1 MSNQDNI
8 NSFLDSMDFDSTP
21 AAGAPNPQSVPFT
34 PAAVWPGE
42 EPTQQTAA
50 AAPVQAEPV
59 PAAPPT
65 AQPAAPQEVMPTP
78 APAVQTPQTPQSAP
92 AIQRQV
98 IPQQQP
104 VVQQQVVPTVQP
116 VVQQQPVAQPQPAI
130 QPAAP
135 EPAPVQETM
144 LDKFDMV
151 MQNLEAQGEKRMLE
165 ALAAKP
171 AIFSYAKVKE
181 NIDDRDSTFEDL
193 RQKYEADFPELSDPK
208 TISWTVN
215 YGKTTKSVNNPG
227 SDKVY
232 DIKAEIENSKA
243 FKEALKKAKTDAEK
257 NPECIVKLFKKAQ
270 SKGEALSG
278 IKELCLTKAEAAQ
291 TNKPIVL
298 LPSKDGRV
306 YEQRRNEI
314 GCFTAPAE
322 NVREFEDIRAEFK
335 MALPKIPAHI
345 FSKVM
350 GFFKSISDE
359 LHYEVLVHILYDTEE
374 KEYIIKVPKQR
385 ISEASVNSE
394 TDEPYLKGEDVT
406 RDIDRADELLRRCA
420 DRGNKYAEYTL
431 GKALLD
437 GELLP
442 QDIPEAVRLLTT
454 SAEQGFPNA
463 EYILGKLYYKGEIVP
478 ADLPKAIDL
487 LERATEKGNPYVAY
501 LAGKLRL
508 TEDEVKDIEKA
519 IRNFEIAAAN
529 GNDFAEY
536 QLGKIYLYG
545 RDTEQDMQK
554 ALEWLESS
562 AEHGNQYALQMLHS
576 IRNNRNISA
585 ATGIIRLLHHVS
597 RIIGERMEADRKD
610 GSSAVD
616 RKLKRRID
624 EKKQA
629 QGIKD

>member
-21 AAGAPNPQSVPFT
+21 AAEAPSPQSVPFT

-42 EPTQQTAA
+42 EPAQQTAA

-65 AQPAAPQEVMPTP
+65 AQPTAPQEVMPTP
-78 APAVQTPQTPQSAP
+78 APAVQTPQIPQAATAAEQQVVP
-92 AIQRQV
+92 QTQPIVQEQV
-98 IPQQQP
+98 IPQQQS
-104 VVQQQVVPTVQP
+104 VVQQQVVPP
-116 VVQQQPVAQPQPAI
+116 VQPAI
-130 QPAAP
+130 QQQPMPQAQQAAP
-135 EPAPVQETM
+135 DPAPVQQTM
-144 LDKFDMV
+144 LDPFDAA
-151 MQNLEAQGEKRMLE
+151 MQNLEVQGEKRMLE

-181 NIDDRDSTFEDL
+181 NIEDRDSTFEDL

-215 YGKTTKSVNNPG
+215 YGKTTKSVSNPG

-232 DIKAEIENSKA
+232 DIKSEIENSKA
-243 FKEALKKAKTDAEK
+243 FKEALKKAKTDSEK

-270 SKGEALSG
+270 TKGEALSG

-394 TDEPYLKGEDVT
+394 TDEPYPDRYIHVMDFHSHNTMPAVFSGTDNADEKETRLYAVAGKFDRTFPEITVRAGCAGKFIPLNPEDVFEG
-406 RDIDRADELLRRCA
+406 DFF
-420 DRGNKYAEYTL
+420 GSY
-431 GKALLD
+431 
-437 GELLP
+437 P
-442 QDIPEAVRLLTT
+442 QEWKENIRHWGTQMKKPWHM
-454 SAEQGFPNA
+454 G
-463 EYILGKLYYKGEIVP
+463 
-478 ADLPKAIDL
+478 
-487 LERATEKGNPYVAY
+487 
-501 LAGKLRL
+501 LRL
-508 TEDEVKDIEKA
+508 KRAFGE
-519 IRNFEIAAAN
+519 
-529 GNDFAEY
+529 
-536 QLGKIYLYG
+536 G
-545 RDTEQDMQK
+545 R
-554 ALEWLESS
+554 
-562 AEHGNQYALQMLHS
+562 
-576 IRNNRNISA
+576 I
-585 ATGIIRLLHHVS
+585 
-597 RIIGERMEADRKD
+597 
-610 GSSAVD
+610 
-616 RKLKRRID
+616 
-624 EKKQA
+624 
-629 QGIKD
+629 

>member
-21 AAGAPNPQSVPFT
+21 AEQAPSPQSVPFT

-42 EPTQQTAA
+42 EPAQKTAA

-65 AQPAAPQEVMPTP
+65 AQPAAPQEVIPTP
-78 APAVQTPQTPQSAP
+78 VPAVQNPQTPQAAP
-92 AIQRQV
+92 PTEQQV
-98 IPQQQP
+98 IPQA
-104 VVQQQVVPTVQP
+104 QQVVPQVQP
-116 VVQQQPVAQPQPAI
+116 AAQQQPVAQPQPVM
-130 QPAAP
+130 QQAAP
-135 EPAPVQETM
+135 DPAPVQETM

-151 MQNLEAQGEKRMLE
+151 MQNLEVQGEKRMLE

-171 AIFSYAKVKE
+171 AIFAYAKVKE
-181 NIDDRDSTFEDL
+181 NIEDRDSTFEDL
-193 RQKYEADFPELSDPK
+193 RQRYEADFPELSDPK

-215 YGKTTKSVNNPG
+215 YGKTTKSVSNPG

-232 DIKAEIENSKA
+232 DIKTEIENSKA
-243 FKEALKKAKTDAEK
+243 FKEALKKAKTDADK

-270 SKGEALSG
+270 TKGEALSG

-359 LHYEVLVHILYDTEE
+359 LHYEVLVHILYDTQE

-385 ISEASVNSE
+385 ISHAAVNSE
-394 TDEPYLKGEDVT
+394 ADEPYPERYIHVMDFHSHNTMPAVFSETDNNDEKETRLYAVAGRFDRTFPEITVRAGCAGKFIYLPPEDVFEGNFFGNFPKEWKENIRIAEET
-406 RDIDRADELLRRCA
+406 PRHIIPHIRRFF
-420 DRGNKYAEYTL
+420 
-431 GKALLD
+431 
-437 GELLP
+437 GE
-442 QDIPEAVRLLTT
+442 
-454 SAEQGFPNA
+454 
-463 EYILGKLYYKGEIVP
+463 
-478 ADLPKAIDL
+478 
-487 LERATEKGNPYVAY
+487 ER
-501 LAGKLRL
+501 
-508 TEDEVKDIEKA
+508 I
-519 IRNFEIAAAN
+519 
-529 GNDFAEY
+529 
-536 QLGKIYLYG
+536 
-545 RDTEQDMQK
+545 
-554 ALEWLESS
+554 
-562 AEHGNQYALQMLHS
+562 
-576 IRNNRNISA
+576 
-585 ATGIIRLLHHVS
+585 
-597 RIIGERMEADRKD
+597 
-610 GSSAVD
+610 
-616 RKLKRRID
+616 
-624 EKKQA
+624 
-629 QGIKD
+629 

>member
-21 AAGAPNPQSVPFT
+21 AAEAPSPQSVPFT

-42 EPTQQTAA
+42 EPAQQTAA

-65 AQPAAPQEVMPTP
+65 AQPTAPQEVIPTP
-78 APAVQTPQTPQSAP
+78 APAVQTTQTPQAAP
-92 AIQRQV
+92 AVQQQTV
-98 IPQQQP
+98 PQQQP
-104 VVQQQVVPTVQP
+104 AIQQQVITQAQPIVQQQVVPQQQS
-116 VVQQQPVAQPQPAI
+116 VVQQPVM

-135 EPAPVQETM
+135 NPAPVQQPM
-144 LDKFDMV
+144 LDQFDTV
-151 MQNLEAQGEKRMLE
+151 MQNLEVQGEKRMLD

-181 NIDDRDSTFEDL
+181 NIEDRDSTFEDL
-193 RQKYEADFPELSDPK
+193 RQRYEADFPELSDSK

-215 YGKTTKSVNNPG
+215 YGKTTKSVSNPG

-270 SKGEALSG
+270 TKGEALSG
-278 IKELCLTKAEAAQ
+278 IKELCLTKAEATQ

-394 TDEPYLKGEDVT
+394 TDEPYPDRYIHVMDFHSHNTMPAVFSGTDNADEKETRLYAVAGRFNRTFPEITVRAGCAGKFIPLNPEDVFEGDFFGSYPEEWKENIRHWGTEIKKPRHMGLRFKKVFGED
-406 RDIDRADELLRRCA
+406 
-420 DRGNKYAEYTL
+420 
-431 GKALLD
+431 
-437 GELLP
+437 
-442 QDIPEAVRLLTT
+442 
-454 SAEQGFPNA
+454 
-463 EYILGKLYYKGEIVP
+463 
-478 ADLPKAIDL
+478 
-487 LERATEKGNPYVAY
+487 
-501 LAGKLRL
+501 
-508 TEDEVKDIEKA
+508 
-519 IRNFEIAAAN
+519 
-529 GNDFAEY
+529 
-536 QLGKIYLYG
+536 
-545 RDTEQDMQK
+545 
-554 ALEWLESS
+554 
-562 AEHGNQYALQMLHS
+562 
-576 IRNNRNISA
+576 
-585 ATGIIRLLHHVS
+585 
-597 RIIGERMEADRKD
+597 RI
-610 GSSAVD
+610 
-616 RKLKRRID
+616 
-624 EKKQA
+624 
-629 QGIKD
+629 

>member
-21 AAGAPNPQSVPFT
+21 AEQAPSPQSVPFT

-42 EPTQQTAA
+42 EPAQQTAA

-59 PAAPPT
+59 PAAQPT
-65 AQPAAPQEVMPTP
+65 AQPAAPQEVIPTP
-78 APAVQTPQTPQSAP
+78 APAVQTPQTPQAAP
-92 AIQRQV
+92 AIQQQV
-98 IPQQQP
+98 ITQAQPIVQQQPMVQPQP
-104 VVQQQVVPTVQP
+104 VVQQP
-116 VVQQQPVAQPQPAI
+116 VM

-135 EPAPVQETM
+135 DPAPVQQPM

-151 MQNLEAQGEKRMLE
+151 MQNLEVQGEKRMLE

-181 NIDDRDSTFEDL
+181 NIEDRDSTFEDL

-215 YGKTTKSVNNPG
+215 YGKTTKSVSNPA

-232 DIKAEIENSKA
+232 DIKTEIENSKA
-243 FKEALKKAKTDAEK
+243 FKEALKKAKTDADK

-270 SKGEALSG
+270 TKGEALSG

-322 NVREFEDIRAEFK
+322 NVREFEDIQAEFK

-394 TDEPYLKGEDVT
+394 TDEPYPDRYIHVMDFHSHNTMPAVFSGTDNADEKETRLYAVAGRFNRTFPEITVRAGCAGKFIPLNPEDVFEGDFFGSYPEEWKENIRHWGTEIKKPRHMGLRFKKVFGED
-406 RDIDRADELLRRCA
+406 
-420 DRGNKYAEYTL
+420 
-431 GKALLD
+431 
-437 GELLP
+437 
-442 QDIPEAVRLLTT
+442 
-454 SAEQGFPNA
+454 
-463 EYILGKLYYKGEIVP
+463 
-478 ADLPKAIDL
+478 
-487 LERATEKGNPYVAY
+487 
-501 LAGKLRL
+501 
-508 TEDEVKDIEKA
+508 
-519 IRNFEIAAAN
+519 
-529 GNDFAEY
+529 
-536 QLGKIYLYG
+536 
-545 RDTEQDMQK
+545 
-554 ALEWLESS
+554 
-562 AEHGNQYALQMLHS
+562 
-576 IRNNRNISA
+576 
-585 ATGIIRLLHHVS
+585 
-597 RIIGERMEADRKD
+597 RI
-610 GSSAVD
+610 
-616 RKLKRRID
+616 
-624 EKKQA
+624 
-629 QGIKD
+629 

>member
-1 MSNQDNI
+1 MNNQDNI
-8 NSFLDSMDFDSTP
+8 NSFLDGMDFDSTP
-21 AAGAPNPQSVPFT
+21 AEQAPSPQSVPFT

-42 EPTQQTAA
+42 EPAQQTAA
-50 AAPVQAEPV
+50 AAPVQSEPV

-65 AQPAAPQEVMPTP
+65 AQPAAPQEVIPTP
-78 APAVQTPQTPQSAP
+78 APAVQTPQTPQAAPSAE
-92 AIQRQV
+92 QQV
-98 IPQQQP
+98 VPQTQPIVQQQPMVQPQP
-104 VVQQQVVPTVQP
+104 VVQQ
-116 VVQQQPVAQPQPAI
+116 PAM

-151 MQNLEAQGEKRMLE
+151 MQNLEVQGEKRMLE

-181 NIDDRDSTFEDL
+181 NIEDRDSTFEDL
-193 RQKYEADFPELSDPK
+193 RQRYEADFPELSDSK

-215 YGKTTKSVNNPG
+215 YGKTTKSVSNPG

-232 DIKAEIENSKA
+232 DIKTEIENSKA

-270 SKGEALSG
+270 TKGEALSG

-298 LPSKDGRV
+298 LPSKDGRA

-322 NVREFEDIRAEFK
+322 NVREFEDIQAEFK

-394 TDEPYLKGEDVT
+394 TDEPYPDRYIHVMDFHSHNTMPAVFSGTDNADEKETRLYAVAGRFNRTFPEITVRAGCAGKFIPLNPEDVFEGDFFGSYPEEWKENIRHWGTEIKKPWHMGLRLKRTFGED
-406 RDIDRADELLRRCA
+406 
-420 DRGNKYAEYTL
+420 
-431 GKALLD
+431 
-437 GELLP
+437 
-442 QDIPEAVRLLTT
+442 
-454 SAEQGFPNA
+454 
-463 EYILGKLYYKGEIVP
+463 
-478 ADLPKAIDL
+478 
-487 LERATEKGNPYVAY
+487 
-501 LAGKLRL
+501 
-508 TEDEVKDIEKA
+508 
-519 IRNFEIAAAN
+519 
-529 GNDFAEY
+529 
-536 QLGKIYLYG
+536 
-545 RDTEQDMQK
+545 
-554 ALEWLESS
+554 
-562 AEHGNQYALQMLHS
+562 
-576 IRNNRNISA
+576 
-585 ATGIIRLLHHVS
+585 
-597 RIIGERMEADRKD
+597 RI
-610 GSSAVD
+610 
-616 RKLKRRID
+616 
-624 EKKQA
+624 
-629 QGIKD
+629 

>member
-1 MSNQDNI
+1 MENSNQDNI
-8 NSFLDSMDFDSTP
+8 NSFLDSMDDFNSIP
-21 AAGAPNPQSVPFT
+21 AAEATSPQSVPFT

-50 AAPVQAEPV
+50 AAPVQTEPV

-65 AQPAAPQEVMPTP
+65 AQPAAPQEAIPTP
-78 APAVQTPQTPQSAP
+78 APAVQTSQ
-92 AIQRQV
+92 
-98 IPQQQP
+98 IPQASPAAEQQVVPQAQPIVQQQPMVQPQP
-104 VVQQQVVPTVQP
+104 VVQQP
-116 VVQQQPVAQPQPAI
+116 VM

-135 EPAPVQETM
+135 DPAPVQETM
-144 LDKFDMV
+144 LDPFDAA
-151 MQNLEAQGEKRMLE
+151 MQNLEVQGEKRMLDV
-165 ALAAKP
+165 LAAKP

-181 NIDDRDSTFEDL
+181 NIEDRDSTFEDL
-193 RQKYEADFPELSDPK
+193 RQRYEADFPELSDPK

-215 YGKTTKSVNNPG
+215 YGKTSKSVSNPG

-270 SKGEALSG
+270 TKGEALSG

-314 GCFTAPAE
+314 GCFTAPSE

-394 TDEPYLKGEDVT
+394 TDEPYPDRYIHVMDFHSHNTMPAVFSGTDNADEKETRLYAVAGRFNQTFPEITVRAGCAGKFIPLNPKDVFEGDFFDSHPEEWKENIRHWGTEIKRPWHMGLRLKKVFGED
-406 RDIDRADELLRRCA
+406 
-420 DRGNKYAEYTL
+420 
-431 GKALLD
+431 
-437 GELLP
+437 
-442 QDIPEAVRLLTT
+442 RL
-454 SAEQGFPNA
+454 
-463 EYILGKLYYKGEIVP
+463 
-478 ADLPKAIDL
+478 
-487 LERATEKGNPYVAY
+487 
-501 LAGKLRL
+501 
-508 TEDEVKDIEKA
+508 
-519 IRNFEIAAAN
+519 
-529 GNDFAEY
+529 
-536 QLGKIYLYG
+536 
-545 RDTEQDMQK
+545 
-554 ALEWLESS
+554 
-562 AEHGNQYALQMLHS
+562 
-576 IRNNRNISA
+576 
-585 ATGIIRLLHHVS
+585 
-597 RIIGERMEADRKD
+597 
-610 GSSAVD
+610 
-616 RKLKRRID
+616 
-624 EKKQA
+624 
-629 QGIKD
+629 

>member
-8 NSFLDSMDFDSTP
+8 NSFLDGMDFDSTP
-21 AAGAPNPQSVPFT
+21 AAGAPSPQSVPFT

-42 EPTQQTAA
+42 EPAQQTAA

-59 PAAPPT
+59 PAAQPT
-65 AQPAAPQEVMPTP
+65 AQPAAPQEAIPTP
-78 APAVQTPQTPQSAP
+78 APAVQTPQIPQAAPSAEQQTVPQQQP
-92 AIQRQV
+92 AIQQQV
-98 IPQQQP
+98 ITQAQPIVQQVVPQQQP
-104 VVQQQVVPTVQP
+104 VVQQPIM
-116 VVQQQPVAQPQPAI
+116 QQT
-130 QPAAP
+130 AP
-135 EPAPVQETM
+135 DPAPVQETM

-151 MQNLEAQGEKRMLE
+151 MQNLEVQGEKRMLE

-181 NIDDRDSTFEDL
+181 NIADRDSTFEDL

-215 YGKTTKSVNNPG
+215 YGKTTKSVSNPG

-243 FKEALKKAKTDAEK
+243 FKEALKKAKTDADK

-270 SKGEALSG
+270 TKGEALSG

-385 ISEASVNSE
+385 ISHAAVNSE
-394 TDEPYLKGEDVT
+394 ADEPYPERYIHVMDIHSHNTMPAVFSETDNDDEKET
-406 RDIDRADELLRRCA
+406 RLYAVAGRFDR
-420 DRGNKYAEYTL
+420 TF
-431 GKALLD
+431 
-437 GELLP
+437 
-442 QDIPEAVRLLTT
+442 PEITVR
-454 SAEQGFPNA
+454 AGC
-463 EYILGKLYYKGEIVP
+463 
-478 ADLPKAIDL
+478 
-487 LERATEKGNPYVAY
+487 
-501 LAGKLRL
+501 AGK
-508 TEDEVKDIEKA
+508 
-519 IRNFEIAAAN
+519 F
-529 GNDFAEY
+529 
-536 QLGKIYLYG
+536 IYLPPEEVFEG
-545 RDTEQDMQK
+545 NFFGDFPK
-554 ALEWLESS
+554 EWKESIQV
-562 AEHGNQYALQMLHS
+562 AEEKPH
-576 IRNNRNISA
+576 
-585 ATGIIRLLHHVS
+585 
-597 RIIGERMEADRKD
+597 RIIPHIRHFFGEER
-610 GSSAVD
+610 
-616 RKLKRRID
+616 L
-624 EKKQA
+624 
-629 QGIKD
+629 

>member
-8 NSFLDSMDFDSTP
+8 NSFLDGMDDFNSTP
-21 AAGAPNPQSVPFT
+21 AAEAPSPQSVPFT

-42 EPTQQTAA
+42 EPAQQTAA

-65 AQPAAPQEVMPTP
+65 AQPAAPQEVIPTP
-78 APAVQTPQTPQSAP
+78 APAVQTPQTPQAAPSAE
-92 AIQRQV
+92 QQV
-98 IPQQQP
+98 VPQTQPIVQQQPMVQPQP
-104 VVQQQVVPTVQP
+104 VVQQQFAPQTQP
-116 VVQQQPVAQPQPAI
+116 VM

-135 EPAPVQETM
+135 NPAPVQETM

-151 MQNLEAQGEKRMLE
+151 MQNLEVQGEKHMLE

-171 AIFSYAKVKE
+171 AIFAYAKVKE
-181 NIDDRDSTFEDL
+181 NIEDRDSTFEDL
-193 RQKYEADFPELSDPK
+193 RQKYEADFPELSDSK

-215 YGKTTKSVNNPG
+215 YGKTTRSVSNPG

-270 SKGEALSG
+270 TKGEALSS

-322 NVREFEDIRAEFK
+322 NVREFEDIQAEFK

-394 TDEPYLKGEDVT
+394 TDEPYPDRYIHVMDFHSHNTMPAVFSGTDNADEKETRLYAVAGRFNRTFPEITVRAGCAGKFIPLNPEDVFEGDFFGSYPEEWKENIRHWGTEIKKPRHMGLRFKKVFGED
-406 RDIDRADELLRRCA
+406 
-420 DRGNKYAEYTL
+420 
-431 GKALLD
+431 
-437 GELLP
+437 
-442 QDIPEAVRLLTT
+442 RL
-454 SAEQGFPNA
+454 
-463 EYILGKLYYKGEIVP
+463 
-478 ADLPKAIDL
+478 
-487 LERATEKGNPYVAY
+487 
-501 LAGKLRL
+501 
-508 TEDEVKDIEKA
+508 
-519 IRNFEIAAAN
+519 
-529 GNDFAEY
+529 
-536 QLGKIYLYG
+536 
-545 RDTEQDMQK
+545 
-554 ALEWLESS
+554 
-562 AEHGNQYALQMLHS
+562 
-576 IRNNRNISA
+576 
-585 ATGIIRLLHHVS
+585 
-597 RIIGERMEADRKD
+597 
-610 GSSAVD
+610 
-616 RKLKRRID
+616 
-624 EKKQA
+624 
-629 QGIKD
+629 

>member
-8 NSFLDSMDFDSTP
+8 NGFLDSMDFDSTP
-21 AAGAPNPQSVPFT
+21 AAEAPSPQSVPFT

-42 EPTQQTAA
+42 EPAQQTAA
-50 AAPVQAEPV
+50 AAPVQAEPA

-65 AQPAAPQEVMPTP
+65 AQPAAPQEVIPTP
-78 APAVQTPQTPQSAP
+78 APAVQTPQTPQAAP
-92 AIQRQV
+92 AIQQQV
-98 IPQQQP
+98 IPQTQPIVQQVVPQQQP
-104 VVQQQVVPTVQP
+104 VVQQQAVPQVQP
-116 VVQQQPVAQPQPAI
+116 VVQQQPVVQPQPVVQ
-130 QPAAP
+130 QPVMQQAAP

-151 MQNLEAQGEKRMLE
+151 MQNLEVQGEKRMLE

-181 NIDDRDSTFEDL
+181 NIEDRDSTFEDL

-215 YGKTTKSVNNPG
+215 YGKTTKSVSNPG

-243 FKEALKKAKTDAEK
+243 FKEALKKAKTDADK

-270 SKGEALSG
+270 TKGEALSG

-359 LHYEVLVHILYDTEE
+359 LHYEVLVHILYDTQE
-374 KEYIIKVPKQR
+374 KKYIIKVPKQR
-385 ISEASVNSE
+385 ISHAAVNSE
-394 TDEPYLKGEDVT
+394 ADEPYPERYIHVMDIHSHNTMPAVFSETDNADEKETRLYAVAGRFNRTFPEITVRAGCAGKFIPLNPEDVF
-406 RDIDRADELLRRCA
+406 E
-420 DRGNKYAEYTL
+420 GNFFGSY
-431 GKALLD
+431 
-437 GELLP
+437 P
-442 QDIPEAVRLLTT
+442 QEWKENICHWGT
-454 SAEQGFPNA
+454 
-463 EYILGKLYYKGEIVP
+463 EIKRP
-478 ADLPKAIDL
+478 WHM
-487 LERATEKGNPYVAY
+487 G
-501 LAGKLRL
+501 LRL
-508 TEDEVKDIEKA
+508 KKVFGE
-519 IRNFEIAAAN
+519 
-529 GNDFAEY
+529 
-536 QLGKIYLYG
+536 G
-545 RDTEQDMQK
+545 R
-554 ALEWLESS
+554 
-562 AEHGNQYALQMLHS
+562 
-576 IRNNRNISA
+576 I
-585 ATGIIRLLHHVS
+585 
-597 RIIGERMEADRKD
+597 
-610 GSSAVD
+610 
-616 RKLKRRID
+616 
-624 EKKQA
+624 
-629 QGIKD
+629 

>member
-21 AAGAPNPQSVPFT
+21 AAEAPSPQSVLFT

-42 EPTQQTAA
+42 KSAQQPE
-50 AAPVQAEPV
+50 AAPVQAESV
-59 PAAPPT
+59 PTGTPT
-65 AQPAAPQEVMPTP
+65 TQTAEPQEVIPTP
-78 APAVQTPQTPQSAP
+78 APAVQTPQIPQAAP
-92 AIQRQV
+92 PTEQQV
-98 IPQQQP
+98 APQTHPIVQEQAIPQQQSVVQPQPAMQSQP
-104 VVQQQVVPTVQP
+104 VVQQP
-116 VVQQQPVAQPQPAI
+116 VM

-135 EPAPVQETM
+135 DPAPVQQPM
-144 LDKFDMV
+144 LNKFDMV
-151 MQNLEAQGEKRMLE
+151 MQNLEVQGEKRMIE

-181 NIDDRDSTFEDL
+181 NIEDRDSTFEDL
-193 RQKYEADFPELSDPK
+193 RQRYEADFPELSDPK

-215 YGKTTKSVNNPG
+215 YGKTTKSVSNPG

-243 FKEALKKAKTDAEK
+243 FKEALKKAKTDADK

-270 SKGEALSG
+270 TKGEALSG

-322 NVREFEDIRAEFK
+322 NVREFEDIQAEFK

-394 TDEPYLKGEDVT
+394 TDEPYPDRYIHVMDFHSHNTMPAVFSGTDNADEKETRLYAVAGRFNRTFPEITIRAGCAGKFIPLTPEDVFEGDFFGSYPEEWKENIRHWGTEIKKPWHMGLRLKRAFGED
-406 RDIDRADELLRRCA
+406 
-420 DRGNKYAEYTL
+420 
-431 GKALLD
+431 
-437 GELLP
+437 
-442 QDIPEAVRLLTT
+442 RL
-454 SAEQGFPNA
+454 
-463 EYILGKLYYKGEIVP
+463 
-478 ADLPKAIDL
+478 
-487 LERATEKGNPYVAY
+487 
-501 LAGKLRL
+501 
-508 TEDEVKDIEKA
+508 
-519 IRNFEIAAAN
+519 
-529 GNDFAEY
+529 
-536 QLGKIYLYG
+536 
-545 RDTEQDMQK
+545 
-554 ALEWLESS
+554 
-562 AEHGNQYALQMLHS
+562 
-576 IRNNRNISA
+576 
-585 ATGIIRLLHHVS
+585 
-597 RIIGERMEADRKD
+597 
-610 GSSAVD
+610 
-616 RKLKRRID
+616 
-624 EKKQA
+624 
-629 QGIKD
+629 

>member
-8 NSFLDSMDFDSTP
+8 NSFLDGMDFDSTP
-21 AAGAPNPQSVPFT
+21 AAEAPSPQSVPFT

-42 EPTQQTAA
+42 EPAQQTAA

-65 AQPAAPQEVMPTP
+65 AQPAAPQEAIPTP
-78 APAVQTPQTPQSAP
+78 APAVHTPQTPQAAP
-92 AIQRQV
+92 AIQQQV
-98 IPQQQP
+98 IPQAQPIVQQQPMPQAQQAVPQQQP
-104 VVQQQVVPTVQP
+104 VVQQQVVPQVQP
-116 VVQQQPVAQPQPAI
+116 ITQQQPVM

-135 EPAPVQETM
+135 EPAPVKQTM
-144 LDKFDMV
+144 LDPFDAA

-181 NIDDRDSTFEDL
+181 NIEDRDSTFEDL

-215 YGKTTKSVNNPG
+215 YGKTTKSVSNPG

-232 DIKAEIENSKA
+232 DIKTEIENSKA

-270 SKGEALSG
+270 TKGEALSG

-322 NVREFEDIRAEFK
+322 NVREFENIQAEFK

-394 TDEPYLKGEDVT
+394 TDEPYPDRYIHVMDFHSHNTMPAVFSGTDNADEKETRLYAVAGRFNRTFPEITVRAGCAGKFIPLNPEDVFEGDFFGSYPEEWKENIRHWGTEIKKPRHMGLRFKKVFGED
-406 RDIDRADELLRRCA
+406 
-420 DRGNKYAEYTL
+420 
-431 GKALLD
+431 
-437 GELLP
+437 
-442 QDIPEAVRLLTT
+442 
-454 SAEQGFPNA
+454 
-463 EYILGKLYYKGEIVP
+463 
-478 ADLPKAIDL
+478 
-487 LERATEKGNPYVAY
+487 
-501 LAGKLRL
+501 
-508 TEDEVKDIEKA
+508 
-519 IRNFEIAAAN
+519 
-529 GNDFAEY
+529 
-536 QLGKIYLYG
+536 
-545 RDTEQDMQK
+545 
-554 ALEWLESS
+554 
-562 AEHGNQYALQMLHS
+562 
-576 IRNNRNISA
+576 
-585 ATGIIRLLHHVS
+585 
-597 RIIGERMEADRKD
+597 RI
-610 GSSAVD
+610 
-616 RKLKRRID
+616 
-624 EKKQA
+624 
-629 QGIKD
+629 

>member
-21 AAGAPNPQSVPFT
+21 AAEAPSPQSVPFT

-42 EPTQQTAA
+42 EPAQQTAA

-59 PAAPPT
+59 PAAQPT
-65 AQPAAPQEVMPTP
+65 AQPAAPQEAIPTH
-78 APAVQTPQTPQSAP
+78 APAVQTTQTPQAAP
-92 AIQRQV
+92 STEQQV
-98 IPQQQP
+98 APQTQP
-104 VVQQQVVPTVQP
+104 IVQQQVVPQTQPIVQQQPMVQPQP
-116 VVQQQPVAQPQPAI
+116 VVQQPIMQQ
-130 QPAAP
+130 AAP

-151 MQNLEAQGEKRMLE
+151 MQNLEVQGEKRMLE

-171 AIFSYAKVKE
+171 AIFAYAKVKE
-181 NIDDRDSTFEDL
+181 NIEDRDSTFEDL
-193 RQKYEADFPELSDPK
+193 RQRYEADFPELSDSK

-215 YGKTTKSVNNPG
+215 YGKTTKSVSNPG

-232 DIKAEIENSKA
+232 DIKTEIENSKA

-270 SKGEALSG
+270 TKGEALSG

-394 TDEPYLKGEDVT
+394 TDEPYPDRYIHVMDFHSHNTMPAVFSGTDNADEKETRLYAVAGRFNRTFPEITVRAGCAGKFIPLNPEDVFKGDFFGSYPEEWKENIRHWGTEIKKLRHMGLRFKKVFGED
-406 RDIDRADELLRRCA
+406 
-420 DRGNKYAEYTL
+420 
-431 GKALLD
+431 
-437 GELLP
+437 
-442 QDIPEAVRLLTT
+442 
-454 SAEQGFPNA
+454 
-463 EYILGKLYYKGEIVP
+463 
-478 ADLPKAIDL
+478 
-487 LERATEKGNPYVAY
+487 
-501 LAGKLRL
+501 
-508 TEDEVKDIEKA
+508 
-519 IRNFEIAAAN
+519 
-529 GNDFAEY
+529 
-536 QLGKIYLYG
+536 
-545 RDTEQDMQK
+545 
-554 ALEWLESS
+554 
-562 AEHGNQYALQMLHS
+562 
-576 IRNNRNISA
+576 
-585 ATGIIRLLHHVS
+585 
-597 RIIGERMEADRKD
+597 RI
-610 GSSAVD
+610 
-616 RKLKRRID
+616 
-624 EKKQA
+624 
-629 QGIKD
+629 

>member
-1 MSNQDNI
+1 MENSNQDNI
-8 NSFLDSMDFDSTP
+8 NSFLDSMDDFDSAP
-21 AAGAPNPQSVPFT
+21 AEQAPSPQSVPFT

-42 EPTQQTAA
+42 EPAQQTAA

-65 AQPAAPQEVMPTP
+65 AQPAAPQKVIPTP
-78 APAVQTPQTPQSAP
+78 APAVQTPQTPQAAP
-92 AIQRQV
+92 AVQQQTV
-98 IPQQQP
+98 PQQQP
-104 VVQQQVVPTVQP
+104 AIQQQVITQAQPIVQQQVVPQQQS
-116 VVQQQPVAQPQPAI
+116 VVQQPVM

-135 EPAPVQETM
+135 NPAPVQETM

-151 MQNLEAQGEKRMLE
+151 MQNLEVQGEKRMLE

-171 AIFSYAKVKE
+171 AVFSYAKVKE
-181 NIDDRDSTFEDL
+181 NIEDRDSTFEDL

-215 YGKTTKSVNNPG
+215 YGKTTKSVSNPG

-243 FKEALKKAKTDAEK
+243 FKEALKKAKTDADK

-270 SKGEALSG
+270 TKGEALSG

-322 NVREFEDIRAEFK
+322 NVREFEDIQAEFK

-374 KEYIIKVPKQR
+374 KVYIIKVPKQR

-394 TDEPYLKGEDVT
+394 TDEPYPDRYIHVMDFHSHNTMPAVFSGTDNADEKETRLYAVAGRFNRTFPEITVRAGCAGKFIPLNPEDVFEGDFFGSYPEEWKENICHWGTEIKKPWHMGLRLKRTFGED
-406 RDIDRADELLRRCA
+406 
-420 DRGNKYAEYTL
+420 
-431 GKALLD
+431 
-437 GELLP
+437 
-442 QDIPEAVRLLTT
+442 
-454 SAEQGFPNA
+454 
-463 EYILGKLYYKGEIVP
+463 
-478 ADLPKAIDL
+478 
-487 LERATEKGNPYVAY
+487 
-501 LAGKLRL
+501 
-508 TEDEVKDIEKA
+508 
-519 IRNFEIAAAN
+519 
-529 GNDFAEY
+529 
-536 QLGKIYLYG
+536 
-545 RDTEQDMQK
+545 
-554 ALEWLESS
+554 
-562 AEHGNQYALQMLHS
+562 
-576 IRNNRNISA
+576 
-585 ATGIIRLLHHVS
+585 
-597 RIIGERMEADRKD
+597 RI
-610 GSSAVD
+610 
-616 RKLKRRID
+616 
-624 EKKQA
+624 
-629 QGIKD
+629 

>member
-8 NSFLDSMDFDSTP
+8 NSFLDGMDFDSAP
-21 AAGAPNPQSVPFT
+21 AAEAPSPQSVPFT

-42 EPTQQTAA
+42 EPAQQTAA

-65 AQPAAPQEVMPTP
+65 AQPVAPQEVIPTP
-78 APAVQTPQTPQSAP
+78 APAVQTPQTTQAAPPSEQQVVPQTQP
-92 AIQRQV
+92 IVQQQV
-98 IPQQQP
+98 MPQQQP
-104 VVQQQVVPTVQP
+104 VVQEQVIPQAQQVVPPVQP
-116 VVQQQPVAQPQPAI
+116 AAQQQPVAQTQPAM

-135 EPAPVQETM
+135 DPAPVQETM

-151 MQNLEAQGEKRMLE
+151 MQNLEVQGEKRMLE

-181 NIDDRDSTFEDL
+181 NIEDRDSTFEDL
-193 RQKYEADFPELSDPK
+193 RQRYEADFPELSDPK

-215 YGKTTKSVNNPG
+215 YGKTTKSVSNPG

-232 DIKAEIENSKA
+232 DIKTEIENSKA
-243 FKEALKKAKTDAEK
+243 FKEALKKAKTDADK

-270 SKGEALSG
+270 TKGEALSG

-385 ISEASVNSE
+385 ISHVAVNSE
-394 TDEPYLKGEDVT
+394 AEEPYPERYIHVVDFHSHNTMPAVFSETDNDDEKET
-406 RDIDRADELLRRCA
+406 RLYAVAGRFDR
-420 DRGNKYAEYTL
+420 TF
-431 GKALLD
+431 
-437 GELLP
+437 
-442 QDIPEAVRLLTT
+442 PEITVR
-454 SAEQGFPNA
+454 AGC
-463 EYILGKLYYKGEIVP
+463 
-478 ADLPKAIDL
+478 
-487 LERATEKGNPYVAY
+487 
-501 LAGKLRL
+501 AGKFIYLPP
-508 TEDEVKDIEKA
+508 EEVFEGNFFGDFPKEWKEN
-519 IRNFEIAAAN
+519 IR
-529 GNDFAEY
+529 FAEETP
-536 QLGKIYLYG
+536 
-545 RDTEQDMQK
+545 R
-554 ALEWLESS
+554 
-562 AEHGNQYALQMLHS
+562 
-576 IRNNRNISA
+576 
-585 ATGIIRLLHHVS
+585 
-597 RIIGERMEADRKD
+597 RIIPHIRRFFGEE
-610 GSSAVD
+610 
-616 RKLKRRID
+616 RI
-624 EKKQA
+624 
-629 QGIKD
+629 

>member
-8 NSFLDSMDFDSTP
+8 DSFLDSMDFDSTP
-21 AAGAPNPQSVPFT
+21 AEQAPSPQSVPFT

-42 EPTQQTAA
+42 EPAQQTAA
-50 AAPVQAEPV
+50 AAPVQTEPV
-59 PAAPPT
+59 PAVPPT
-65 AQPAAPQEVMPTP
+65 AQPAAPQEAIPTP
-78 APAVQTPQTPQSAP
+78 APAVQTPQIPQATP
-92 AIQRQV
+92 AIQQQV
-98 IPQQQP
+98 VPQTQP
-104 VVQQQVVPTVQP
+104 IVQQQVVPQQQS
-116 VVQQQPVAQPQPAI
+116 VVQQPIVQQ
-130 QPAAP
+130 AAP
-135 EPAPVQETM
+135 DPAPVQQAM
-144 LDKFDMV
+144 LDPFDAA

-181 NIDDRDSTFEDL
+181 NIEDRDSTFEDL

-215 YGKTTKSVNNPG
+215 YGKTTKSVSNPG

-232 DIKAEIENSKA
+232 DIKTEIENSKA

-270 SKGEALSG
+270 TKGEALSG

-394 TDEPYLKGEDVT
+394 TDEPYPDRYIHVMDFHSHNTMPAVFSGTDNADEKETRLYAVAGRFNRTFPEITVRAGCAGKFIPLNPEDVFEG
-406 RDIDRADELLRRCA
+406 DFF
-420 DRGNKYAEYTL
+420 GSY
-431 GKALLD
+431 
-437 GELLP
+437 
-442 QDIPEAVRLLTT
+442 PEEWKESIRHWGT
-454 SAEQGFPNA
+454 
-463 EYILGKLYYKGEIVP
+463 EIKRP
-478 ADLPKAIDL
+478 WHM
-487 LERATEKGNPYVAY
+487 G
-501 LAGKLRL
+501 LRL
-508 TEDEVKDIEKA
+508 KRAFGE
-519 IRNFEIAAAN
+519 
-529 GNDFAEY
+529 
-536 QLGKIYLYG
+536 G
-545 RDTEQDMQK
+545 R
-554 ALEWLESS
+554 
-562 AEHGNQYALQMLHS
+562 
-576 IRNNRNISA
+576 I
-585 ATGIIRLLHHVS
+585 
-597 RIIGERMEADRKD
+597 
-610 GSSAVD
+610 
-616 RKLKRRID
+616 
-624 EKKQA
+624 
-629 QGIKD
+629 

>member
-21 AAGAPNPQSVPFT
+21 AAGAPSPQSVPFT

-42 EPTQQTAA
+42 EPAQQTAA
-50 AAPVQAEPV
+50 AVPVQTEPA

-65 AQPAAPQEVMPTP
+65 AQPAAPQEAIPTP
-78 APAVQTPQTPQSAP
+78 APAVQTPQ
-92 AIQRQV
+92 
-98 IPQQQP
+98 IPQADPPTEQQVVPQAQPIVQQQPMVQPQP
-104 VVQQQVVPTVQP
+104 VVQQP
-116 VVQQQPVAQPQPAI
+116 VMQQ
-130 QPAAP
+130 AAP
-135 EPAPVQETM
+135 NPAPVQQPM

-151 MQNLEAQGEKRMLE
+151 MQNLEVQGEKRMLDT
-165 ALAAKP
+165 LAAKP

-181 NIDDRDSTFEDL
+181 NIEDRDSTFEDL

-215 YGKTTKSVNNPG
+215 YGKTTKSVSNPG

-243 FKEALKKAKTDAEK
+243 FKEALKKAKTDADK

-270 SKGEALSG
+270 TKGEALSG

-314 GCFTAPAE
+314 GCFTAPSE

-394 TDEPYLKGEDVT
+394 TDEPYPDRYIHVMDFHSHNTMPAVFSGTDNADEKETRLYAVAGKFNRTFPEITVRAGCAGKFIPLNPEDVFEGDFFGSYPEEWKESIRHWGTQIKRPWHMGLRLKKVFGED
-406 RDIDRADELLRRCA
+406 
-420 DRGNKYAEYTL
+420 
-431 GKALLD
+431 
-437 GELLP
+437 
-442 QDIPEAVRLLTT
+442 
-454 SAEQGFPNA
+454 
-463 EYILGKLYYKGEIVP
+463 
-478 ADLPKAIDL
+478 
-487 LERATEKGNPYVAY
+487 
-501 LAGKLRL
+501 
-508 TEDEVKDIEKA
+508 
-519 IRNFEIAAAN
+519 
-529 GNDFAEY
+529 
-536 QLGKIYLYG
+536 
-545 RDTEQDMQK
+545 
-554 ALEWLESS
+554 
-562 AEHGNQYALQMLHS
+562 
-576 IRNNRNISA
+576 
-585 ATGIIRLLHHVS
+585 
-597 RIIGERMEADRKD
+597 RI
-610 GSSAVD
+610 
-616 RKLKRRID
+616 
-624 EKKQA
+624 
-629 QGIKD
+629 

>member
-21 AAGAPNPQSVPFT
+21 AAEAPSPQSVPFT

-42 EPTQQTAA
+42 EQAQQTAA

-65 AQPAAPQEVMPTP
+65 AQPAAPQEVIPTP
-78 APAVQTPQTPQSAP
+78 APTVQTPQTPQAVP
-92 AIQRQV
+92 TVQQQV
-98 IPQQQP
+98 IPQTQPIVQQQPMMQPQP
-104 VVQQQVVPTVQP
+104 VVQQP
-116 VVQQQPVAQPQPAI
+116 VMQQ
-130 QPAAP
+130 AAP
-135 EPAPVQETM
+135 DPAPVQQPM

-151 MQNLEAQGEKRMLE
+151 MQNLEVQGEKRMLE

-171 AIFSYAKVKE
+171 AIFAYAKVKE
-181 NIDDRDSTFEDL
+181 NIEDRDSTFEDL
-193 RQKYEADFPELSDPK
+193 RQKYEADFPELSDSK

-215 YGKTTKSVNNPG
+215 YGKTTKSVSNPG

-243 FKEALKKAKTDAEK
+243 FKEALKKAKTDADK

-270 SKGEALSG
+270 TKGEALSG

-322 NVREFEDIRAEFK
+322 NVREFEDIQAEFK

-394 TDEPYLKGEDVT
+394 TDEPYPDRYIHVMDFHSHNTMPAVFSGTDNADEKETRLYAVAGRFNRTFPEITVRAGCAGKFIPLNPEDVFEGDFFGSYPEEWKENIRHWGTEIKKPWHMSLRLKRTFGED
-406 RDIDRADELLRRCA
+406 
-420 DRGNKYAEYTL
+420 
-431 GKALLD
+431 
-437 GELLP
+437 
-442 QDIPEAVRLLTT
+442 RL
-454 SAEQGFPNA
+454 
-463 EYILGKLYYKGEIVP
+463 
-478 ADLPKAIDL
+478 
-487 LERATEKGNPYVAY
+487 
-501 LAGKLRL
+501 
-508 TEDEVKDIEKA
+508 
-519 IRNFEIAAAN
+519 
-529 GNDFAEY
+529 
-536 QLGKIYLYG
+536 
-545 RDTEQDMQK
+545 
-554 ALEWLESS
+554 
-562 AEHGNQYALQMLHS
+562 
-576 IRNNRNISA
+576 
-585 ATGIIRLLHHVS
+585 
-597 RIIGERMEADRKD
+597 
-610 GSSAVD
+610 
-616 RKLKRRID
+616 
-624 EKKQA
+624 
-629 QGIKD
+629 

>member
-21 AAGAPNPQSVPFT
+21 AEQAPSPQSVPFT

-42 EPTQQTAA
+42 EPAQQTAA

-65 AQPAAPQEVMPTP
+65 AQPAAPQEVIPTP
-78 APAVQTPQTPQSAP
+78 APAVQTPQTPQAAP
-92 AIQRQV
+92 AV
-98 IPQQQP
+98 E
-104 VVQQQVVPTVQP
+104 QQVVPQAQPIVQQQAMP
-116 VVQQQPVAQPQPAI
+116 QAQQVVQQSVVQQPVM

-135 EPAPVQETM
+135 DPAPVQQPM
-144 LDKFDMV
+144 LDQFDTV
-151 MQNLEAQGEKRMLE
+151 MQNLEVQGEKRMLE

-181 NIDDRDSTFEDL
+181 NIEDKDATFEDL
-193 RQKYEADFPELSDPK
+193 RQKYEADFPELSDSK

-232 DIKAEIENSKA
+232 DIKTEIENSKA

-270 SKGEALSG
+270 TKGEALSG

-394 TDEPYLKGEDVT
+394 TDEPYPDRCIHVMDFHSHNTMPAVFSGTDNADEKETRLYAVADRFNQTFPEITVRAGCAGKFITLNPEDVFEG
-406 RDIDRADELLRRCA
+406 DFFDS
-420 DRGNKYAEYTL
+420 Y
-431 GKALLD
+431 
-437 GELLP
+437 
-442 QDIPEAVRLLTT
+442 PEGWKENIRHWGT
-454 SAEQGFPNA
+454 
-463 EYILGKLYYKGEIVP
+463 EIKRP
-478 ADLPKAIDL
+478 WHM
-487 LERATEKGNPYVAY
+487 G
-501 LAGKLRL
+501 LRL
-508 TEDEVKDIEKA
+508 KKVGTV
-519 IRNFEIAAAN
+519 
-529 GNDFAEY
+529 
-536 QLGKIYLYG
+536 
-545 RDTEQDMQK
+545 
-554 ALEWLESS
+554 
-562 AEHGNQYALQMLHS
+562 
-576 IRNNRNISA
+576 
-585 ATGIIRLLHHVS
+585 
-597 RIIGERMEADRKD
+597 
-610 GSSAVD
+610 
-616 RKLKRRID
+616 KLK
-624 EKKQA
+624 
-629 QGIKD
+629 

>member
-1 MSNQDNI
+1 MNNQDNI
-8 NSFLDSMDFDSTP
+8 NSFLDGMDFDSTP
-21 AAGAPNPQSVPFT
+21 AEQAPSPQSVPFT

-42 EPTQQTAA
+42 EPAQQTAA
-50 AAPVQAEPV
+50 AAPVQAEPA

-65 AQPAAPQEVMPTP
+65 AQPAAPQEVIPTP
-78 APAVQTPQTPQSAP
+78 APAVQTPQTPQVAP
-92 AIQRQV
+92 AAE
-98 IPQQQP
+98 
-104 VVQQQVVPTVQP
+104 QQVVPQAQP
-116 VVQQQPVAQPQPAI
+116 IVQQQPMVQPQSVVQ
-130 QPAAP
+130 QPVMQQAAP
-135 EPAPVQETM
+135 DPAPVQQAM
-144 LDKFDMV
+144 LDPFDAA
-151 MQNLEAQGEKRMLE
+151 MQNLEAQGEKRMIE

-181 NIDDRDSTFEDL
+181 NIEDRDSTFEDL

-215 YGKTTKSVNNPG
+215 YGKTTKSVSNPG

-232 DIKAEIENSKA
+232 DIKTEIENSKA

-270 SKGEALSG
+270 TKGEALSG

-322 NVREFEDIRAEFK
+322 NVREFEDIKAEFK

-394 TDEPYLKGEDVT
+394 TDEPYPDRYIHVMDFHSHNTMPAVFSGTDNADEKETRLYAVAGRFNQTFPEITVRAGCAGKFIPLNPEDVFEGNFFGSYPQEWKENIRHWGTQMKKPGHMGLRFKKAFGED
-406 RDIDRADELLRRCA
+406 
-420 DRGNKYAEYTL
+420 
-431 GKALLD
+431 
-437 GELLP
+437 
-442 QDIPEAVRLLTT
+442 RL
-454 SAEQGFPNA
+454 
-463 EYILGKLYYKGEIVP
+463 
-478 ADLPKAIDL
+478 
-487 LERATEKGNPYVAY
+487 
-501 LAGKLRL
+501 
-508 TEDEVKDIEKA
+508 
-519 IRNFEIAAAN
+519 
-529 GNDFAEY
+529 
-536 QLGKIYLYG
+536 
-545 RDTEQDMQK
+545 
-554 ALEWLESS
+554 
-562 AEHGNQYALQMLHS
+562 
-576 IRNNRNISA
+576 
-585 ATGIIRLLHHVS
+585 
-597 RIIGERMEADRKD
+597 
-610 GSSAVD
+610 
-616 RKLKRRID
+616 
-624 EKKQA
+624 
-629 QGIKD
+629 

>member
-1 MSNQDNI
+1 MENSNQDNI
-8 NSFLDSMDFDSTP
+8 NGFLDSMDFDSTP
-21 AAGAPNPQSVPFT
+21 AEQAPSPQSVAFT

-42 EPTQQTAA
+42 EPAQQTAA

-65 AQPAAPQEVMPTP
+65 AQPAAPQEAIPTP
-78 APAVQTPQTPQSAP
+78 APAVQSPQTPQAAP
-92 AIQRQV
+92 AVQQQTV
-98 IPQQQP
+98 PQQQP
-104 VVQQQVVPTVQP
+104 AIQQQVITQAQPIVQQQVVPQQQS
-116 VVQQQPVAQPQPAI
+116 VVQQPVMQQ
-130 QPAAP
+130 AAP
-135 EPAPVQETM
+135 NPAPVQQPM
-144 LDKFDMV
+144 LDQFDAV
-151 MQNLEAQGEKRMLE
+151 MQNLEVQGEKRMLD

-181 NIDDRDSTFEDL
+181 NIEDRDSTFEDL
-193 RQKYEADFPELSDPK
+193 RQRYEADFPELSDPK

-215 YGKTTKSVNNPG
+215 YGKTTKSVSNPG

-232 DIKAEIENSKA
+232 NIKAEIENSKA

-270 SKGEALSG
+270 TKGEALSG

-322 NVREFEDIRAEFK
+322 NVREFEDMQAEFK

-394 TDEPYLKGEDVT
+394 TDEPYPDRYIHVMDFHSHNTMPAVFSGTDNADEKETRLYAVAGRFNRTFPEITVRAGCAGKFIPLNPEDVFEGDFFGSYPEEWKENIRHWGTEIKRPWHMGLRLKRTFGED
-406 RDIDRADELLRRCA
+406 
-420 DRGNKYAEYTL
+420 
-431 GKALLD
+431 
-437 GELLP
+437 
-442 QDIPEAVRLLTT
+442 
-454 SAEQGFPNA
+454 
-463 EYILGKLYYKGEIVP
+463 
-478 ADLPKAIDL
+478 
-487 LERATEKGNPYVAY
+487 
-501 LAGKLRL
+501 
-508 TEDEVKDIEKA
+508 
-519 IRNFEIAAAN
+519 
-529 GNDFAEY
+529 
-536 QLGKIYLYG
+536 
-545 RDTEQDMQK
+545 
-554 ALEWLESS
+554 
-562 AEHGNQYALQMLHS
+562 
-576 IRNNRNISA
+576 
-585 ATGIIRLLHHVS
+585 
-597 RIIGERMEADRKD
+597 RI
-610 GSSAVD
+610 
-616 RKLKRRID
+616 
-624 EKKQA
+624 
-629 QGIKD
+629 

>member
-8 NSFLDSMDFDSTP
+8 NGFLDSMDFDSAP
-21 AAGAPNPQSVPFT
+21 AAEAPSPQSVPFT

-42 EPTQQTAA
+42 EPAQQTAA

-59 PAAPPT
+59 PAAQPT
-65 AQPAAPQEVMPTP
+65 AQPAAPQEAIPTP
-78 APAVQTPQTPQSAP
+78 APAVQTPQAPQAAP
-92 AIQRQV
+92 AVQQQTV
-98 IPQQQP
+98 PQQQP
-104 VVQQQVVPTVQP
+104 AIQQQVITQA
-116 VVQQQPVAQPQPAI
+116 QQQPVAQPQPVM

-135 EPAPVQETM
+135 DPAPVQQPM
-144 LDKFDMV
+144 LDQFDTV
-151 MQNLEAQGEKRMLE
+151 MQNLEVQGEKRMIE

-181 NIDDRDSTFEDL
+181 NIEDRDSTFEDL
-193 RQKYEADFPELSDPK
+193 RQRYEADFPELSDSK

-215 YGKTTKSVNNPG
+215 YGKTAKSVSNPG

-270 SKGEALSG
+270 TKGEALSG

-394 TDEPYLKGEDVT
+394 TDEPYPDRCIHVMDFHSHNTMPAVFSGTDNADEKETRLYAVAGRFNRTFPEITVRAGCAGKFIPLNPEDVFEGDFFGSYPEEWKENIRHWGNEIKKPRHMGLRFKKVFGED
-406 RDIDRADELLRRCA
+406 
-420 DRGNKYAEYTL
+420 
-431 GKALLD
+431 
-437 GELLP
+437 
-442 QDIPEAVRLLTT
+442 RL
-454 SAEQGFPNA
+454 
-463 EYILGKLYYKGEIVP
+463 
-478 ADLPKAIDL
+478 
-487 LERATEKGNPYVAY
+487 
-501 LAGKLRL
+501 
-508 TEDEVKDIEKA
+508 
-519 IRNFEIAAAN
+519 
-529 GNDFAEY
+529 
-536 QLGKIYLYG
+536 
-545 RDTEQDMQK
+545 
-554 ALEWLESS
+554 
-562 AEHGNQYALQMLHS
+562 
-576 IRNNRNISA
+576 
-585 ATGIIRLLHHVS
+585 
-597 RIIGERMEADRKD
+597 
-610 GSSAVD
+610 
-616 RKLKRRID
+616 
-624 EKKQA
+624 
-629 QGIKD
+629 

>member
-8 NSFLDSMDFDSTP
+8 NSFLDSMDFDSAP
-21 AAGAPNPQSVPFT
+21 AAEAPSPQSVPFT

-50 AAPVQAEPV
+50 AASVQTEPV
-59 PAAPPT
+59 PAVPPT
-65 AQPAAPQEVMPTP
+65 AQPAAPQEVIPTP
-78 APAVQTPQTPQSAP
+78 APAVQTTQIPQAAP
-92 AIQRQV
+92 AIQQQV
-98 IPQQQP
+98 VPQTLPIVQQQP
-104 VVQQQVVPTVQP
+104 VVQPQP
-116 VVQQQPVAQPQPAI
+116 VVQQPVMQQ
-130 QPAAP
+130 AAP
-135 EPAPVQETM
+135 NPAPVQQPM
-144 LDKFDMV
+144 LDQFDTV
-151 MQNLEAQGEKRMLE
+151 MQNLEVQGEKRMIE

-181 NIDDRDSTFEDL
+181 NIEDRDSTFEDL

-215 YGKTTKSVNNPG
+215 YGKTTKSVSNPG

-270 SKGEALSG
+270 TKGEALSG

-394 TDEPYLKGEDVT
+394 TDEPYPDRYIHVMDFHSHNTMPAVFSGTDNADEKETRLYAVAGRFNRTFPEITVRAGCAGKFIPLNPEDVFEGDFFGSYPEEWKENIRHWGTEIKKPRHMGLRFKKVFGED
-406 RDIDRADELLRRCA
+406 
-420 DRGNKYAEYTL
+420 
-431 GKALLD
+431 
-437 GELLP
+437 
-442 QDIPEAVRLLTT
+442 
-454 SAEQGFPNA
+454 
-463 EYILGKLYYKGEIVP
+463 
-478 ADLPKAIDL
+478 
-487 LERATEKGNPYVAY
+487 
-501 LAGKLRL
+501 
-508 TEDEVKDIEKA
+508 
-519 IRNFEIAAAN
+519 
-529 GNDFAEY
+529 
-536 QLGKIYLYG
+536 
-545 RDTEQDMQK
+545 
-554 ALEWLESS
+554 
-562 AEHGNQYALQMLHS
+562 
-576 IRNNRNISA
+576 
-585 ATGIIRLLHHVS
+585 
-597 RIIGERMEADRKD
+597 RI
-610 GSSAVD
+610 
-616 RKLKRRID
+616 
-624 EKKQA
+624 
-629 QGIKD
+629 

>member
-1 MSNQDNI
+1 MENSNQDNI
-8 NSFLDSMDFDSTP
+8 NSFLDSMDDFDSAP
-21 AAGAPNPQSVPFT
+21 AEQAPSPQSVPFT

-42 EPTQQTAA
+42 EPAQQTAA
-50 AAPVQAEPV
+50 AAPVQAESV

-65 AQPAAPQEVMPTP
+65 AQPAAPQEAIPTP
-78 APAVQTPQTPQSAP
+78 APAVQTPQTPQAAPAVQQQTVPQQQP
-92 AIQRQV
+92 AIQQQV
-98 IPQQQP
+98 ITQAQPIVQQQPMVQPQP
-104 VVQQQVVPTVQP
+104 VVQQP
-116 VVQQQPVAQPQPAI
+116 VM

-135 EPAPVQETM
+135 EPAPVQQPM
-144 LDKFDMV
+144 LDQFDMV
-151 MQNLEAQGEKRMLE
+151 MQNLEVQGEKRMLE

-181 NIDDRDSTFEDL
+181 NIEDRDSTFEDL

-215 YGKTTKSVNNPG
+215 YGKTTKSVSNPG

-270 SKGEALSG
+270 TKGEALSG

-359 LHYEVLVHILYDTEE
+359 LHYEVLVHILYDTQE

-385 ISEASVNSE
+385 ISHAAVNSE
-394 TDEPYLKGEDVT
+394 ADEPYPERYIHVMDFHSHNTMPAVFSETDNNDEKETRLYAVAGRFDRTFPEITVRAGCAGKFIYLPPEDVF
-406 RDIDRADELLRRCA
+406 E
-420 DRGNKYAEYTL
+420 GNFFGNFPKEWKENIRIAEET
-431 GKALLD
+431 
-437 GELLP
+437 P
-442 QDIPEAVRLLTT
+442 R
-454 SAEQGFPNA
+454 
-463 EYILGKLYYKGEIVP
+463 
-478 ADLPKAIDL
+478 
-487 LERATEKGNPYVAY
+487 
-501 LAGKLRL
+501 
-508 TEDEVKDIEKA
+508 
-519 IRNFEIAAAN
+519 
-529 GNDFAEY
+529 
-536 QLGKIYLYG
+536 
-545 RDTEQDMQK
+545 
-554 ALEWLESS
+554 
-562 AEHGNQYALQMLHS
+562 
-576 IRNNRNISA
+576 
-585 ATGIIRLLHHVS
+585 
-597 RIIGERMEADRKD
+597 RIIPHIRRFFGEE
-610 GSSAVD
+610 
-616 RKLKRRID
+616 RI
-624 EKKQA
+624 
-629 QGIKD
+629 

>member
-1 MSNQDNI
+1 MENSNQDNI

-21 AAGAPNPQSVPFT
+21 AEQAPSPQSVPFT

-42 EPTQQTAA
+42 EPAQQTAA

-59 PAAPPT
+59 PAAQPT
-65 AQPAAPQEVMPTP
+65 AQPAAPQEAIPTP
-78 APAVQTPQTPQSAP
+78 APAVQTSQ
-92 AIQRQV
+92 
-98 IPQQQP
+98 IPQASPAAEQQVVPQAQPIVQQQPMVQPQP
-104 VVQQQVVPTVQP
+104 VVQQP
-116 VVQQQPVAQPQPAI
+116 VM

-135 EPAPVQETM
+135 DPAPVQETM
-144 LDKFDMV
+144 LDPFDAA
-151 MQNLEAQGEKRMLE
+151 MQNLEVQGEKRMLDV
-165 ALAAKP
+165 LAAKP

-181 NIDDRDSTFEDL
+181 NIEDRDSTFEDL
-193 RQKYEADFPELSDPK
+193 RQRYEADFPELSDPK

-215 YGKTTKSVNNPG
+215 YGKTSKSVSNPG

-270 SKGEALSG
+270 TKGEALSG

-314 GCFTAPAE
+314 GCFTAPSE

-345 FSKVM
+345 FSKIM

-394 TDEPYLKGEDVT
+394 TDEPYPDRYIHVMDFHSHNTMPAVFSGTDNADEKETRLYAVAGRFNRTFPEITVRAGCAGKFIPLNPEDVFEGDFFGSYPEEWKENIRHWGTEIKKPRHMGLRFKKVFGED
-406 RDIDRADELLRRCA
+406 
-420 DRGNKYAEYTL
+420 
-431 GKALLD
+431 
-437 GELLP
+437 
-442 QDIPEAVRLLTT
+442 
-454 SAEQGFPNA
+454 
-463 EYILGKLYYKGEIVP
+463 
-478 ADLPKAIDL
+478 
-487 LERATEKGNPYVAY
+487 
-501 LAGKLRL
+501 
-508 TEDEVKDIEKA
+508 
-519 IRNFEIAAAN
+519 
-529 GNDFAEY
+529 
-536 QLGKIYLYG
+536 
-545 RDTEQDMQK
+545 
-554 ALEWLESS
+554 
-562 AEHGNQYALQMLHS
+562 
-576 IRNNRNISA
+576 
-585 ATGIIRLLHHVS
+585 
-597 RIIGERMEADRKD
+597 RI
-610 GSSAVD
+610 
-616 RKLKRRID
+616 
-624 EKKQA
+624 
-629 QGIKD
+629 

>member
-8 NSFLDSMDFDSTP
+8 NSFLDGMDFDSTP
-21 AAGAPNPQSVPFT
+21 AEQAPSPQSVPFT

-42 EPTQQTAA
+42 EPAQQTAA

-65 AQPAAPQEVMPTP
+65 AQPAAPQDAIPTP
-78 APAVQTPQTPQSAP
+78 VPAVQNPQTPQAAP
-92 AIQRQV
+92 PTEQQV
-98 IPQQQP
+98 IPQA
-104 VVQQQVVPTVQP
+104 QQVVPQVQP
-116 VVQQQPVAQPQPAI
+116 AAQQQPVAQPQPVM
-130 QPAAP
+130 QQAAP
-135 EPAPVQETM
+135 DPAPVQETM

-151 MQNLEAQGEKRMLE
+151 MQNLEVQGEKRMLE

-181 NIDDRDSTFEDL
+181 NIEDRDSTFEDL
-193 RQKYEADFPELSDPK
+193 RQRYEADFPELSDSK

-215 YGKTTKSVNNPG
+215 YGKTTKSVSNPG

-243 FKEALKKAKTDAEK
+243 FKEALKKAKTDADK

-270 SKGEALSG
+270 TKGEALSG

-322 NVREFEDIRAEFK
+322 NVREFEDIQAEFK

-394 TDEPYLKGEDVT
+394 TDEPYPDRYIHVMDFHSHNTMPAVFSETDNADEKETRLYAVAGRFNRTFPEITVRAGCAGKFIPLNPEDVFEG
-406 RDIDRADELLRRCA
+406 DFF
-420 DRGNKYAEYTL
+420 GSY
-431 GKALLD
+431 
-437 GELLP
+437 
-442 QDIPEAVRLLTT
+442 PEEWKENIRHWGT
-454 SAEQGFPNA
+454 
-463 EYILGKLYYKGEIVP
+463 EIKKP
-478 ADLPKAIDL
+478 WHM
-487 LERATEKGNPYVAY
+487 G
-501 LAGKLRL
+501 LRL
-508 TEDEVKDIEKA
+508 KRTFGE
-519 IRNFEIAAAN
+519 
-529 GNDFAEY
+529 
-536 QLGKIYLYG
+536 G
-545 RDTEQDMQK
+545 R
-554 ALEWLESS
+554 
-562 AEHGNQYALQMLHS
+562 
-576 IRNNRNISA
+576 I
-585 ATGIIRLLHHVS
+585 
-597 RIIGERMEADRKD
+597 
-610 GSSAVD
+610 
-616 RKLKRRID
+616 
-624 EKKQA
+624 
-629 QGIKD
+629 

>member
-1 MSNQDNI
+1 MENSNQDNI
-8 NSFLDSMDFDSTP
+8 NSFLDSMDEFDSIP
-21 AAGAPNPQSVPFT
+21 DEAAPSPQSVPFT

-42 EPTQQTAA
+42 KTVQQTAA
-50 AAPVQAEPV
+50 EAAVQAEPV
-59 PAAPPT
+59 PTAPT
-65 AQPAAPQEVMPTP
+65 TAPQESISTA
-78 APAVQTPQTPQSAP
+78 APAVQTPQTPQAAPSAEQQTVPQQQP
-92 AIQRQV
+92 AIQQQV
-98 IPQQQP
+98 ITQAQPIVQQQPMVQPQP
-104 VVQQQVVPTVQP
+104 VVQQ
-116 VVQQQPVAQPQPAI
+116 PAM

-135 EPAPVQETM
+135 DPAPVQETM
-144 LDKFDMV
+144 LDKFDMA
-151 MQNLEAQGEKRMLE
+151 MQNLEVQGEKRMLE

-181 NIDDRDSTFEDL
+181 NIEDRDSTFEDL

-215 YGKTTKSVNNPG
+215 YGKTTKSVSNPG

-243 FKEALKKAKTDAEK
+243 FKEALKKAKTDADK

-270 SKGEALSG
+270 TKGEALSG

-322 NVREFEDIRAEFK
+322 NVREFEDIQAEFK

-394 TDEPYLKGEDVT
+394 TDEPYPDRYIHVMDFHSHNTMPAVFSGTDNADEKETRLYAVAGRFNRTFPEITVRAGCAGKFIPLNPEDVFEGDFFGSYPEEWKENIRHWGTEIKKPRHMGLRFKKVFGED
-406 RDIDRADELLRRCA
+406 
-420 DRGNKYAEYTL
+420 
-431 GKALLD
+431 
-437 GELLP
+437 
-442 QDIPEAVRLLTT
+442 
-454 SAEQGFPNA
+454 
-463 EYILGKLYYKGEIVP
+463 
-478 ADLPKAIDL
+478 
-487 LERATEKGNPYVAY
+487 
-501 LAGKLRL
+501 
-508 TEDEVKDIEKA
+508 
-519 IRNFEIAAAN
+519 
-529 GNDFAEY
+529 
-536 QLGKIYLYG
+536 
-545 RDTEQDMQK
+545 
-554 ALEWLESS
+554 
-562 AEHGNQYALQMLHS
+562 
-576 IRNNRNISA
+576 
-585 ATGIIRLLHHVS
+585 
-597 RIIGERMEADRKD
+597 RI
-610 GSSAVD
+610 
-616 RKLKRRID
+616 
-624 EKKQA
+624 
-629 QGIKD
+629 

>member
-21 AAGAPNPQSVPFT
+21 AAEAPSPQSVPFT

-42 EPTQQTAA
+42 EPAQQTAA

-65 AQPAAPQEVMPTP
+65 AQPAAPQDAIPTP
-78 APAVQTPQTPQSAP
+78 VPAVQNPQTPQAAP
-92 AIQRQV
+92 PTEQQV
-98 IPQQQP
+98 IPQA
-104 VVQQQVVPTVQP
+104 QQVVPQVQP
-116 VVQQQPVAQPQPAI
+116 AAQQQPVAQPQPVM
-130 QPAAP
+130 QQAAP
-135 EPAPVQETM
+135 DPAPVQETM

-151 MQNLEAQGEKRMLE
+151 MQNLEVQGEKRMLE

-171 AIFSYAKVKE
+171 AIFAYAKVKE
-181 NIDDRDSTFEDL
+181 NIEDRDSTFEDL
-193 RQKYEADFPELSDPK
+193 RQRYEADFPELSDPK

-215 YGKTTKSVNNPG
+215 YGKTTKSVSNPG

-232 DIKAEIENSKA
+232 DIKTEIENSKA

-270 SKGEALSG
+270 TKGEALSG

-322 NVREFEDIRAEFK
+322 NVREFEDIQVEFK

-394 TDEPYLKGEDVT
+394 TDEPYPDRYIHVMDFHSHNTMPAVFSGTDNADEKETRLYAVAGRFNRTFPEITVRAGCAGKFIPLNPEDVFEG
-406 RDIDRADELLRRCA
+406 DFF
-420 DRGNKYAEYTL
+420 GSY
-431 GKALLD
+431 
-437 GELLP
+437 
-442 QDIPEAVRLLTT
+442 PEEWKENICHWGT
-454 SAEQGFPNA
+454 
-463 EYILGKLYYKGEIVP
+463 EIKKP
-478 ADLPKAIDL
+478 WHMS
-487 LERATEKGNPYVAY
+487 
-501 LAGKLRL
+501 LRL
-508 TEDEVKDIEKA
+508 KRTFGE
-519 IRNFEIAAAN
+519 
-529 GNDFAEY
+529 
-536 QLGKIYLYG
+536 GKI
-545 RDTEQDMQK
+545 
-554 ALEWLESS
+554 
-562 AEHGNQYALQMLHS
+562 
-576 IRNNRNISA
+576 
-585 ATGIIRLLHHVS
+585 
-597 RIIGERMEADRKD
+597 
-610 GSSAVD
+610 
-616 RKLKRRID
+616 
-624 EKKQA
+624 
-629 QGIKD
+629 

>member
-8 NSFLDSMDFDSTP
+8 NSFLDGMDFDSTP
-21 AAGAPNPQSVPFT
+21 AEQAPSPQSVPFT

-42 EPTQQTAA
+42 EPAQQTAA

-65 AQPAAPQEVMPTP
+65 AQPAAPQEVIPTP
-78 APAVQTPQTPQSAP
+78 APAVQTTQIPQAAPAAEQQTVPQQQP
-92 AIQRQV
+92 AIQQQV
-98 IPQQQP
+98 ITQAQPIVQQVVPQQQP
-104 VVQQQVVPTVQP
+104 VVQQP
-116 VVQQQPVAQPQPAI
+116 VMQQ
-130 QPAAP
+130 AAP
-135 EPAPVQETM
+135 DPAPVQQPM
-144 LDKFDMV
+144 LDQFDTV
-151 MQNLEAQGEKRMLE
+151 MQNLEVQGEKRMLE

-181 NIDDRDSTFEDL
+181 NIEDRDSTFEDL

-215 YGKTTKSVNNPG
+215 YGKTTKSVSNPG

-232 DIKAEIENSKA
+232 DIKTEIENSKA
-243 FKEALKKAKTDAEK
+243 FKEALKKAKTDADK

-270 SKGEALSG
+270 TKGEALSG

-322 NVREFEDIRAEFK
+322 NVREFEDIQAEFK

-394 TDEPYLKGEDVT
+394 TDEPYPDRYIHVMDFHSHNTMPAVFSGTDNADEKETRLYAVAGRFNQTFPEITVRAGCAGKFIPLNPEDVFEGNFFDSYPEEWKENIRHWGTEIKKPWHMSLRLKRTFGED
-406 RDIDRADELLRRCA
+406 
-420 DRGNKYAEYTL
+420 
-431 GKALLD
+431 
-437 GELLP
+437 
-442 QDIPEAVRLLTT
+442 
-454 SAEQGFPNA
+454 
-463 EYILGKLYYKGEIVP
+463 
-478 ADLPKAIDL
+478 
-487 LERATEKGNPYVAY
+487 
-501 LAGKLRL
+501 
-508 TEDEVKDIEKA
+508 
-519 IRNFEIAAAN
+519 
-529 GNDFAEY
+529 
-536 QLGKIYLYG
+536 
-545 RDTEQDMQK
+545 
-554 ALEWLESS
+554 
-562 AEHGNQYALQMLHS
+562 
-576 IRNNRNISA
+576 
-585 ATGIIRLLHHVS
+585 
-597 RIIGERMEADRKD
+597 RI
-610 GSSAVD
+610 
-616 RKLKRRID
+616 
-624 EKKQA
+624 
-629 QGIKD
+629 

>member
-8 NSFLDSMDFDSTP
+8 NSFLDGMDFDSTP
-21 AAGAPNPQSVPFT
+21 AEQAPSPQSVPFT

-42 EPTQQTAA
+42 EPAQQTAA

-65 AQPAAPQEVMPTP
+65 AQPAAPQEVIPTP
-78 APAVQTPQTPQSAP
+78 APAVQTPQTTQAAPPTEQQVVPQTQP
-92 AIQRQV
+92 IVQQQV
-98 IPQQQP
+98 MPQQQP
-104 VVQQQVVPTVQP
+104 VVQEQVIPQAQQVVPPVQP
-116 VVQQQPVAQPQPAI
+116 AAQQQPVAQTQPAM

-135 EPAPVQETM
+135 DPAPVQETM

-151 MQNLEAQGEKRMLE
+151 MQNLEVQGEKRMLE

-171 AIFSYAKVKE
+171 AVFSYAKVKE
-181 NIDDRDSTFEDL
+181 NIEDRDSTFEDL
-193 RQKYEADFPELSDPK
+193 RQRYEADFPELSDPK
-208 TISWTVN
+208 TISWAVN
-215 YGKTTKSVNNPG
+215 YGKTTKSVSNPG

-270 SKGEALSG
+270 TKGEALSG

-350 GFFKSISDE
+350 GLFKSISDE

-385 ISEASVNSE
+385 ISHVAVNSE
-394 TDEPYLKGEDVT
+394 AEEPYPERYIHVVDFHSHNTMPAVFSETDNDDEKET
-406 RDIDRADELLRRCA
+406 RLYAVAGRFDR
-420 DRGNKYAEYTL
+420 TF
-431 GKALLD
+431 
-437 GELLP
+437 
-442 QDIPEAVRLLTT
+442 PEITVR
-454 SAEQGFPNA
+454 AGC
-463 EYILGKLYYKGEIVP
+463 
-478 ADLPKAIDL
+478 
-487 LERATEKGNPYVAY
+487 
-501 LAGKLRL
+501 AGK
-508 TEDEVKDIEKA
+508 
-519 IRNFEIAAAN
+519 F
-529 GNDFAEY
+529 
-536 QLGKIYLYG
+536 IYLPPEEVFEG
-545 RDTEQDMQK
+545 NFFGDFPK
-554 ALEWLESS
+554 EWKENIRI
-562 AEHGNQYALQMLHS
+562 AEEKPH
-576 IRNNRNISA
+576 
-585 ATGIIRLLHHVS
+585 
-597 RIIGERMEADRKD
+597 RIIPHIRRFFGEE
-610 GSSAVD
+610 
-616 RKLKRRID
+616 RI
-624 EKKQA
+624 
-629 QGIKD
+629 

>member
-21 AAGAPNPQSVPFT
+21 AAEAPSPQSVPFT

-42 EPTQQTAA
+42 EPAQQTAA

-65 AQPAAPQEVMPTP
+65 AQPAAPQEAIPTP
-78 APAVQTPQTPQSAP
+78 VPAVQTTQTPQAAPAVQQQTVPQQQP
-92 AIQRQV
+92 AIQQQFITQAQPIVQQV
-98 IPQQQP
+98 VPQQQP
-104 VVQQQVVPTVQP
+104 VVQQPIM
-116 VVQQQPVAQPQPAI
+116 QQ
-130 QPAAP
+130 AAP

-151 MQNLEAQGEKRMLE
+151 MQNLEVQGEKRMLE

-171 AIFSYAKVKE
+171 AIFAYAKVKE
-181 NIDDRDSTFEDL
+181 NIEDRDSTFEDL
-193 RQKYEADFPELSDPK
+193 RQRYEADFPELSDPK

-215 YGKTTKSVNNPG
+215 YGKTTKSVSNPG

-243 FKEALKKAKTDAEK
+243 FKEALKKAKTDADK

-270 SKGEALSG
+270 TKGEALSG

-394 TDEPYLKGEDVT
+394 TDEPYPDRYIHVMDFHSHNTMPAVFSGTDNADEKETRLYAVAGRFNRTFPEITVRAGCAGKFIPLNPEDVFEG
-406 RDIDRADELLRRCA
+406 DFF
-420 DRGNKYAEYTL
+420 GSY
-431 GKALLD
+431 
-437 GELLP
+437 
-442 QDIPEAVRLLTT
+442 PEEWKENIRHWGT
-454 SAEQGFPNA
+454 
-463 EYILGKLYYKGEIVP
+463 EIKKP
-478 ADLPKAIDL
+478 WHMS
-487 LERATEKGNPYVAY
+487 
-501 LAGKLRL
+501 LRL
-508 TEDEVKDIEKA
+508 KRTFGE
-519 IRNFEIAAAN
+519 
-529 GNDFAEY
+529 
-536 QLGKIYLYG
+536 GKI
-545 RDTEQDMQK
+545 
-554 ALEWLESS
+554 
-562 AEHGNQYALQMLHS
+562 
-576 IRNNRNISA
+576 
-585 ATGIIRLLHHVS
+585 
-597 RIIGERMEADRKD
+597 
-610 GSSAVD
+610 
-616 RKLKRRID
+616 
-624 EKKQA
+624 
-629 QGIKD
+629 